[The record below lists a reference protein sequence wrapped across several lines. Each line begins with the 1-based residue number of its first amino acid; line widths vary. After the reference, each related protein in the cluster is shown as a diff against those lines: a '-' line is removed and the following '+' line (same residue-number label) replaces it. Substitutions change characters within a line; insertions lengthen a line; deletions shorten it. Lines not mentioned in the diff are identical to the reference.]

1 MKMSDYVVVPRA
13 ELEAL
18 KEGIHRRYDTT
29 RRDVLNTLD
38 DWMTRSIPVD
48 LSPEGE
54 EPVIGVTLSTFSD
67 MQRRIAAAETMKQ
80 RVIAEIA
87 ALKLENYEGQ
97 NYALRSTEPEMVD
110 KDTDYDRVPFFSESF
125 LYPLLGK
132 ESACSLLRNI
142 DNIFDAIGVERERLH
157 AAMRKEGKN
166 RHIHVGKVEITG
178 VTKREEAILVLRR
191 IKKVVFDLITPDR
204 EGKDRFNPHLKITPE
219 PSWKQPDKVYLF
231 FKVIDQEMANEIAQA
246 VKNDLG
252 AEAEVE
258 RMLMSS
264 YERYVFDND
273 REERLTDEGT

>member
-1 MKMSDYVVVPRA
+1 MSDYVVVPRA

-29 RRDVLNTLD
+29 RRDVLDTLD
-38 DWMTRSIPVD
+38 DWMTRSIPAD
-48 LSPEGE
+48 LSPEAE

-97 NYALRSTEPEMVD
+97 NYALRSAEPEMVD
-110 KDTDYDRVPFFSESF
+110 KNTDYDRVPFFSESF
-125 LYPLLGK
+125 LYSLLGK
-132 ESACSLLRNI
+132 ESARSLLRDI
-142 DNIFDAIGVERERLH
+142 DKVFDAIGVERERLY

-166 RHIHVGKVEITG
+166 RHIHVGKVELPDI
-178 VTKREEAILVLRR
+178 TKREEAMLVLRR
-191 IKKVVFDLITPDR
+191 FNKVVSDLITPDR
-204 EGKDRFNPHLKITPE
+204 EGKDRFDPQLKIAPE
-219 PSWKQPDKVYLF
+219 PSWNQPDKVYLF

-246 VKNDLG
+246 AKNDLG
-252 AEAEVE
+252 AEVKVE
-258 RMLMSS
+258 RTLMSS

-273 REERLTDEGT
+273 REEHLPDE